1 MNVLSFYRILKARIQ
16 KEKPFCSQKGLVL
29 FFRLELMPCTYQAG
43 FEPMVLH
50 LPLPPERWNEW
61 RVCATVPW
69 SQSSFLNCMLFQLLL
84 PSLFSFALEVEKKF
98 WCWFQLQIGYNL
110 KCTVT
115 YLSWFCN
122 VFVWTYAAPFVAQ
135 AVLEDTIFLTQPAT
149 YWDYRNGPPW
159 LLPTQSL
166 NFGFFLLCWGWNLGT
181 CICYAIALF
190 LSSTSGSWLF
200 YTGTKWWGKNIK
212 FPLEFNASARTA

>member
-1 MNVLSFYRILKARIQ
+1 MYPWLAWNSCHAHTRLALNPRYSTYLCLQSAGM
-16 KEKPFCSQKGLVL
+16 KGVCHRALVPVQ
-29 FFRLELMPCTYQAG
+29 FLELYAFSIVT
-43 FEPMVLH
+43 FFTL
-50 LPLPPERWNEW
+50 
-61 RVCATVPW
+61 
-69 SQSSFLNCMLFQLLL
+69 FLCFG
-84 PSLFSFALEVEKKF
+84 SRKKKF

-135 AVLEDTIFLTQPAT
+135 AVLEYTIFLTQPAT

-166 NFGFFLLCWGWNLGT
+166 NFGFFLLCWGWNLGS
-181 CICYAIALF
+181 CICYAIALL
-190 LSSTSGSWLF
+190 LSYTSGSWLF